1 MHSVFGMSRSRS
13 LVTDFGN
20 FIFFSYNI
28 NNRAKRTVPQL
39 YSLWYFLWVLPVH
52 VFYGI
57 SCGLYPY
64 MFSML
69 SPVGPALICFIW
81 YLLWTLYLHVFY
93 GIFCGPCPYMFSMV
107 SFVGPALIFFL
118 WYLLWA
124 LPIHVFN
131 SIFCGLCPYLFL
143 WYLIWPLPL
152 HLFMV
157 YPVGPALTC
166 FFMVSP
172 VGPALT
178 LKSGKLLNIIWWR
191 KILKHCTSC
200 SMFLWYLLW
209 VLPLHVFYGISCRPC
224 PYFTTRFPSLLP
236 R

>member
-39 YSLWYFLWVLPVH
+39 YSLWYFLWALPVH

-93 GIFCGPCPYMFSMV
+93 GIFCGPCPYMFLIV
-107 SFVGPALIFFL
+107 SSVGSALTF
-118 WYLLWA
+118 
-124 LPIHVFN
+124 
-131 SIFCGLCPYLFL
+131 FCGILFGSCPY
-143 WYLIWPLPL
+143 
-152 HLFMV
+152 
-157 YPVGPALTC
+157 
-166 FFMVSP
+166 
-172 VGPALT
+172 
-178 LKSGKLLNIIWWR
+178 
-191 KILKHCTSC
+191 
-200 SMFLWYLLW
+200 MFLWYILW
-209 VLPLHVFYGISCRPC
+209 VLPLHVFLWY
-224 PYFTTRFPSLLP
+224 LL
-236 R
+236 